1 MDGFPEELR
10 SVVHDHWGNFPPQHP
25 LIPDLFGVIFFFL
38 FIVSFLGNGCVIY
51 VFLATPKLRSP
62 VSVKSSYDHK
72 KQREIPEKL
81 TENPEKT
88 QKTLKK
94 SKEYQKTLHR

>member
-25 LIPDLFGVIFFFL
+25 LIGDLFGVIFFFL
-38 FIVSFLGNGCVIY
+38 WIVSFLGNGCVIY

-62 VSVKSSYDHK
+62 VSV
-72 KQREIPEKL
+72 
-81 TENPEKT
+81 
-88 QKTLKK
+88 
-94 SKEYQKTLHR
+94 

>member
-25 LIPDLFGVIFFFL
+25 LISDLFGVIFFFL
-38 FIVSFLGNGCVIY
+38 WIVSFLGNGCVMY

-62 VSVKSSYDHK
+62 VSVKSFYDHK
-72 KQREIPEKL
+72 KPR
-81 TENPEKT
+81 ENPEKT
-88 QKTLKK
+88 QKTQKK
-94 SKEYQKTLHR
+94 SKECQITLLLRIENCP